1 MIQLVI
7 PEPTMLRKNLSLVC
21 VIVVLMLAKTIWSV
35 SEETSET
42 SRPWKRDPCVVGTRW
57 RTRKCRAV
65 SGIKNAKVKVK
76 TCFS

>member
-7 PEPTMLRKNLSLVC
+7 PEPTMQKNLSLVC

-35 SEETSET
+35 SEETPET
-42 SRPWKRDPCVVGTRW
+42 SHPWKRGPCVIGTRW
-57 RTRKCRAV
+57 RTRRCRAV
-65 SGIKNAKVKVK
+65 RGIKNAKVKVK

>member
-35 SEETSET
+35 SEETPET

-57 RTRKCRAV
+57 RTRKCGAV
-65 SGIKNAKVKVK
+65 SRIKKAKVKVK

>member
-35 SEETSET
+35 SEETPEI
-42 SRPWKRDPCVVGTRW
+42 SRPWKRVLCLVGTRW
-57 RTRKCRAV
+57 RTRRCAAV
-65 SGIKNAKVKVK
+65 RGIKNAKVKVK